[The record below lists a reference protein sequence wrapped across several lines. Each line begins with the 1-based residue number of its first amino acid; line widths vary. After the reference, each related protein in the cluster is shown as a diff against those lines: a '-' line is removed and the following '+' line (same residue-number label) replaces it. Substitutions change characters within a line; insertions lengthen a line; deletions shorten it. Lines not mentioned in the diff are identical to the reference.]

1 MDEEDGQPDAE
12 APPASR
18 ADGGEPSVEHGSGAT
33 ALWTKI
39 VLFAAG
45 LVVGVL
51 AVGLLDL
58 TTPDF
63 GSASGTGGGG
73 TAGSVPRSDRTVAPG
88 AEVRV
93 NAACLGVLNE
103 AQDVYAVLGDLSR
116 AVDDVDLMAL
126 DDVVRRLQPVEPR
139 LARDLADCRV
149 GASVGGDPSTAPTA
163 PLTTPPPVQPSSP
176 GPTR

>member
-1 MDEEDGQPDAE
+1 MDEQDGLPDAE
-12 APPASR
+12 ASSGSQVSDDDAAPAHRPVS
-18 ADGGEPSVEHGSGAT
+18 T
-33 ALWTKI
+33 ALWAKI

-51 AVGLLDL
+51 GVGLLNV

-63 GSASGTGGGG
+63 VSASSTGGGG
-73 TAGSVPRSDRTVAPG
+73 PVGSGPRPGRTVAPG

-103 AQDVYAVLGDLSR
+103 AQDVYAVLGDLGR
-116 AVDDVDLMAL
+116 AVDEVDLMAL

-149 GASVGGDPSTAPTA
+149 GASVGGDPSAAPTA

>member
-1 MDEEDGQPDAE
+1 VAEEEGPDAG
-12 APPASR
+12 APSASESHDDEGLGHR
-18 ADGGEPSVEHGSGAT
+18 RPGPT

-51 AVGLLDL
+51 VVGLLDV

-63 GSASGTGGGG
+63 VSASRAGSGG
-73 TAGSVPRSDRTVAPG
+73 TVEPGPGQDRTVPPG

-103 AQDVYAVLGDLSR
+103 AQDVYAVLGDLGR
-116 AVDDVDLMAL
+116 AVDEVDLMAL

-149 GASVGGDPSTAPTA
+149 GAAVGGDPSTAPTA
-163 PLTTPPPVQPSSP
+163 PLTTPPPVVPSTP